1 MYCPRCS
8 VNNVDDAS
16 FCRACGANISLVP
29 QALTGRLP
37 EKLVSNPEIPSAGSR
52 RRRGRKEKE
61 PPGIE
66 KAVQNI
72 FLGIAFLLVF
82 LTGLLFF
89 RRGFMIWIWF
99 IIPALANVGQG
110 VGQFMRLKREEKLR
124 VSSYGFDRT
133 APASLVTPVPRF
145 NELPPRDTAELL
157 GPPTSVTEGTTR
169 HLDTP
174 VTAKPRGASTESS
187 KEV

>member
-1 MYCPRCS
+1 MYCPRCA

-37 EKLVSNPEIPSAGSR
+37 EKLVSNPEIRPAGASR
-52 RRRGRKEKE
+52 RGKKE

-66 KAVQNI
+66 KAVQSI
-72 FLGIAFLLVF
+72 FIGIAFLLIC

-89 RRGFMIWIWF
+89 RGGFMIWIWF

-110 VGQFMRLKREEKLR
+110 IGQFMRLKREDNLR

-145 NELPPRDTAELL
+145 NELPPRDTAEIL

-169 HLDTP
+169 HLDAP
-174 VTAKPRGASTESS
+174 VTAKPHGASTESS